1 MDNLVSIIVPVYN
14 AASTLR
20 RCVESIVKNDYDNVE
35 IILIDD
41 CSKDESLLECQT
53 LSKEYD
59 YVLYYHNEVNKGVS
73 YTRNK
78 GLQYCNGK
86 YVLFIDSD
94 DYIEP
99 DYIAKLVSLK
109 DKHND
114 SLVLCGYINED
125 MKYNQSVDYITYSD
139 NSIDILDIK
148 SIDELYNRN
157 LLQQLWNK
165 IFIRSVIHDNNIK
178 FDESISV
185 GEDLKFILEYII
197 HSHYKNVYF
206 LNQSLYHYMRDQS
219 TSLMYNVNSS
229 HLHVNLQ
236 NMKTLYEYIGK
247 SKEEIN
253 QIITTKRNSLIN
265 NYAYMILRNRN
276 MSYKDKKKNI
286 YDLDAVNG
294 KKLFKN
300 HVVLY
305 LKEKIRK
312 YI

>member
-1 MDNLVSIIVPVYN
+1 MSNLVSIVIPVYN

-20 RCVESIVKNDYDNVE
+20 RCVESIIKNDYDNVE

-41 CSKDESLLECQT
+41 CSKDESLLECQA
-53 LSKEYD
+53 LSKEYNH
-59 YVLYYHNEVNKGVS
+59 VLYYHNEINKGVS

-78 GLQYCNGK
+78 GLKHCKGK

-99 DYIAKLVSLK
+99 DYISKLVSLK

-125 MKYNQSVDYITYSD
+125 MKYNQSIDYITYSD

-165 IFIRSVIHDNNIK
+165 IFIKSVIHDNDIK

-206 LNQSLYHYMRDQS
+206 LNRSLYHYMRDQS

-229 HLHVNLQ
+229 HLYVNLQ
-236 NMKTLYEYIGK
+236 NMKTLRK
-247 SKEEIN
+247 
-253 QIITTKRNSLIN
+253 L
-265 NYAYMILRNRN
+265 L
-276 MSYKDKKKNI
+276 KKQ
-286 YDLDAVNG
+286 
-294 KKLFKN
+294 
-300 HVVLY
+300 
-305 LKEKIRK
+305 EKQ
-312 YI
+312 

>member
-1 MDNLVSIIVPVYN
+1 MSNLVSIVIPVYN

-20 RCVESIVKNDYDNVE
+20 RCVESIIKNDYDNVE

-41 CSKDESLLECQT
+41 CSKDESLLECQA
-53 LSKEYD
+53 LSKEYNH
-59 YVLYYHNEVNKGVS
+59 VLYYHNEINKGVS

-78 GLQYCNGK
+78 GLKHCKGK

-99 DYIAKLVSLK
+99 DYISKLVSLK

-125 MKYNQSVDYITYSD
+125 MKYNQSIDYITYSD

-165 IFIRSVIHDNNIK
+165 IFIKSVIHDNDIK

-206 LNQSLYHYMRDQS
+206 LNRSLYHYMRDQS

-229 HLHVNLQ
+229 HLYVNLQ

-247 SKEEIN
+247 SEEEIN

-265 NYAYMILRNRN
+265 NYAYMILRNKN
-276 MSYKDKKKNI
+276 MSYKDKKRNI
-286 YDLDAVNG
+286 YDLDTVNG

>member
-1 MDNLVSIIVPVYN
+1 MDNLVSIVIPVYN

-20 RCVESIVKNDYDNVE
+20 RCVESIIKNDYDNVE

-41 CSKDESLLECQT
+41 DSKDDSLLECQA

-59 YVLYYHNEVNKGVS
+59 HVLYYHNEVNKGVS

-78 GLQYCNGK
+78 GLKHSSGK

-99 DYIAKLVSLK
+99 NYISKLVSLK
-109 DKHND
+109 DKYND

-247 SKEEIN
+247 SEEEIN
-253 QIITTKRNSLIN
+253 HIITTKRNSLIN

-286 YDLDAVNG
+286 YDLDTVNG